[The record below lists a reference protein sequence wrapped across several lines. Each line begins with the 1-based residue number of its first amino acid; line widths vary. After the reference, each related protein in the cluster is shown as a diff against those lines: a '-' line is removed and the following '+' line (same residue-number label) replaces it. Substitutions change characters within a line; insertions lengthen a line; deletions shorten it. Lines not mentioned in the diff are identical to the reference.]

1 LPEVSIKKLYTC
13 IYEQIA
19 TAYSRS
25 MLKQMRKVLA
35 NEELES
41 LIQISIS
48 APADSGAADKGKK
61 KAVVSVENKASTED
75 APET

>member
-1 LPEVSIKKLYTC
+1 
-13 IYEQIA
+13 
-19 TAYSRS
+19 